1 MQTIFRDSG
10 NNSQKTKCLNIININ
25 RLMLLL
31 VQEIYLFCEAH
42 TKDTNTLCEQNEEF
56 CSLKLLVNINF

>member
-1 MQTIFRDSG
+1 
-10 NNSQKTKCLNIININ
+10 
-25 RLMLLL
+25 MLLL